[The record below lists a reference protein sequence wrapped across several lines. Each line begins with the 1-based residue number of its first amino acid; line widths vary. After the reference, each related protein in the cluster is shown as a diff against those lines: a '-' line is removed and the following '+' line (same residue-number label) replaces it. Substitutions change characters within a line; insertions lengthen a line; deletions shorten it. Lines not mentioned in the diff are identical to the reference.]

1 MPIVATLIANPA
13 RPELSDA
20 LAETARRAVG
30 GGAPDWLA
38 PGIACDIA
46 LGADADRTTVRS
58 TIVEAL
64 AGAPV
69 DLAVVDTL
77 DRRKKLFLAD
87 MDSTMIEQEC
97 IDELAA
103 EVKLK
108 DKVAAITEAAMRGEL
123 DFAGALRERVALLK
137 GLDTTLFK
145 RIIVERISLT
155 PGART
160 LVRTMRANGVHCALV
175 SGGFTVFTQEI
186 ARIVGFNE
194 HHANRLVVD
203 GGRLSG
209 HVVEPILGAEAKLNR
224 LRALRDRL
232 GLLPRQTLAVGDGAN
247 DLMMVE
253 EAGLGV
259 AYHAKP
265 TLAEAADIRIDHGDL
280 TALLYA
286 QGYRQSEFTH

>member
-13 RPELSDA
+13 RPYLDES
-20 LAETARRAVG
+20 LAEAARSAVG

-38 PGIACDIA
+38 SGIACDIA
-46 LGADADRTTVRS
+46 LAADADPIAARS
-58 TIVEAL
+58 AIVEAL
-64 AGAPV
+64 SGAPV
-69 DLAVVDTL
+69 DVAIVETT

-103 EVKLK
+103 EMKIK
-108 DKVAAITEAAMRGEL
+108 DQVAAITEAAMRGEL
-123 DFAGALRERVALLK
+123 DFAGALKERVALLK
-137 GLDTTLFK
+137 GLDTALFK
-145 RIIVERISLT
+145 RIILERISLT
-155 PGART
+155 AGART

-186 ARIVGFNE
+186 ARLVGFNE
-194 HHANRLVVD
+194 HHANRLVID

-209 HVVEPILGAEAKLNR
+209 HVVEPILGAKAKLDR

-253 EAGLGV
+253 DAGLGV